1 MSKANREWVFW
12 VLLGAAISLWVGFH
26 FSALLA
32 CPGSCYIDLGAL
44 HGYPVGHLELDD
56 TRLNT
61 WILAWSQHAIL
72 TPGASLF
79 DANALYPAPATLA
92 GSEHLLGE
100 ALVTL
105 PLRGF
110 TDNAVLIYAIALM
123 ASYAILGL
131 STALCVRWLL
141 GSKSTSSL
149 VIAIASGLVAMAMPW
164 RTAELSHLQLLW
176 ACWFPLIFGLAM
188 RLLLREGSWRE
199 STLLGVVLTLQLLSS
214 YYLAYMVTFV
224 LAITSL
230 VVIVIHGLDRP
241 SLLRLLAP
249 ALVPY
254 GILGLLSMPYLSRS
268 ARGEISVTLDP
279 DRPMAG
285 DHLGNAIDML
295 LPRIDTLWQQNP
307 DFEIAYSIPASI
319 LALALFSWL
328 RIDNRKDRPSF
339 LSQSFDRTRSASLAL
354 WLSCLVAFVMT
365 LGSHIRLGESDFR
378 LPSYWAAITLPG
390 FSNLRAP
397 HRWAIVIGTLMP
409 LLAALGAAGLIQ
421 RCASWTSGRRWV
433 AATLGLLVLV
443 NFSWTR
449 LPTLPAFPENTARDA
464 LYAKLGELPFG
475 PVLEIPWP
483 LDSLSRNSKD
493 SGYMVASTRHWRPI
507 LNGFTAHV
515 PPSFALLNRVAQGLP
530 SREAV
535 KRIGGLTDLRWVV
548 VHWDELRPHQKAAWW
563 GDAPGGLELIYRN
576 QEGAI
581 LEIPEPPARGRWMR
595 ELLNEAPS
603 SLTLTGLSREPL
615 GPLPSDAGIVSVK
628 TGPTFRYMGVQ
639 PLFRRLEVQIANPG
653 PETWPGLDLQP
664 EGLIKLRYAFSDLDE
679 KVVET
684 GSLSLDA
691 DMPPGLNTLF
701 PTLSPPPRSGRYMLC
716 LDLIQIIDGKAMR
729 LPLDATELEVQ
740 VSGVAENRGDALER
754 LATTYRAYRHKE
766 PQEIRSRCAIE
777 RARAAR
783 ASDPAAPGL

>member
-12 VLLGAAISLWVGFH
+12 ILLGASISVWMGFH
-26 FSALLA
+26 FSALIP
-32 CPGSCYIDLGAL
+32 CSENCYIDLGAL

-61 WILAWSQHAIL
+61 WILAWSQHALL
-72 TPGASLF
+72 TPGATLF

-110 TDNAVLIYAIALM
+110 TDNAVLIYAITLM

-141 GSKSTSSL
+141 GSQSVSSL
-149 VIAIASGLVAMAMPW
+149 VIALASGLVAMAMPW

-176 ACWFPLIFGLAM
+176 ACWFPLIFGLSL

-199 STLLGVVLTLQLLSS
+199 STLLSVVLTLQLLSS
-214 YYLAYMVTFV
+214 YYLAYMVTFI

-230 VVIVIHGLDRP
+230 VVIAIKGLDRP

-249 ALVPY
+249 ALLPY
-254 GILGLLSMPYLSRS
+254 GILGLLSVPYLSRS

-285 DHLGNAIDML
+285 DHVGNAIDML
-295 LPRIDTLWQQNP
+295 LPRMDTLWQQSP
-307 DFEIAYSIPASI
+307 GFEVTYFIPASV

-328 RIDNRKDRPSF
+328 RIEKRNDGPSC
-339 LSQSFDRTRSASLAL
+339 LSRSFGRTRTASLAL

-378 LPSYWAAITLPG
+378 LPGYWAAITLPG

-409 LLAALGAAGLIQ
+409 LLAALGAAGLIN
-421 RCASWTSGRRWV
+421 RFASRSTGRRWV
-433 AATLGLLVLV
+433 AVFLGLLVFV
-443 NFSWTR
+443 NFPWTR
-449 LPTLPAFPENTARDA
+449 LPTLPAFEISTARDA
-464 LYAKLGELPFG
+464 LYAKLRELPSG
-475 PVLEIPWP
+475 PTLEIPWP
-483 LDSLSRNSKD
+483 LDSLKRNAKD
-493 SGYMVASTRHWRPI
+493 SGYMVASTKHWRPI

-535 KRIGGLTDLRWVV
+535 ERIGGLTDLRWVV
-548 VHWDELRPHQKAAWW
+548 VHWDELGPHQKTAWW

-581 LEIPEPPARGRWMR
+581 LGTPESPARGRWMR
-595 ELLNEAPS
+595 ELLNEAPGP
-603 SLTLTGLSREPL
+603 LTLTGLSREPL
-615 GPLPSDAGIVSVK
+615 GPLPSDAGIVSIK
-628 TGPTFRYMGVQ
+628 TGPAFRYMGVQ
-639 PLFRRLEVQIANPG
+639 PLFRRLEVQMRNPG
-653 PETWPGLDLQP
+653 PEAWPGLDLQT
-664 EGLIKLRYAFSDLDE
+664 EGLVQLRYAFSDLDG

-684 GSLSLDA
+684 GTLSLDA
-691 DMPPGLNTLF
+691 DVPPGLHTVF
-701 PTLSPPPRSGRYMLC
+701 PTLAPPTRSGSYRLC
-716 LDLIQIIDGKAMR
+716 LDLVQILEGEAR
-729 LPLDATELEVQ
+729 SLPMKATELEVE
-740 VSGVAENRGDALER
+740 VSGWAENRGDALER
-754 LATTYRAYRHKE
+754 LATTYRAYRHVE
-766 PQEIRSRCAIE
+766 PEETRSRCALE
-777 RARAAR
+777 RAKAAR